1 MSSNLNDIKK
11 AAEEKLKS
19 IEKSDVL
26 PAYVARESDNSG
38 IDARI
43 ISHHNPKSSICEH
56 YRVIFTHL
64 KNELAKENSKLVAL
78 TSAQRNEGKSISLL
92 NLAVVIARDFK
103 KKVLVIDSNL
113 RRPVIDELMNLK
125 VNGGLT
131 DILSKGIN
139 YRELIQSGR
148 IPNLSFI
155 TAGKEIHNPV
165 ELLHSSKLKD
175 FLEKT
180 KLEFDYVLCDTSA
193 IIPYADTKILSP
205 LLDGVIITIKARKT
219 RREVVDR
226 TEGILRELHSKVFGF
241 ILTDVEYYIPEFIY
255 KYL

>member
-1 MSSNLNDIKK
+1 MSRNLGDFKK
-11 AAEEKLKS
+11 TAEEKIKS

-26 PAYVARESDNSG
+26 PAYVAKESDSSG

-43 ISHHNPKSSICEH
+43 ISYHNPKSSICEH

-64 KNELAKENSKLVAL
+64 KNEVIKDNSKLIAL
-78 TSAQRNEGKSISLL
+78 SSAQPHEGKSISLL
-92 NLAVVIARDFK
+92 NLAVVMARDFK
-103 KKVLVIDSNL
+103 KKVLVIDANL
-113 RRPVIDELMNLK
+113 RMPVIDELMNLK

-131 DILSKGIN
+131 DILSKEVN
-139 YRELIQSGR
+139 YRELIQPSQ

-180 KLEFDYVLCDTSA
+180 KLDFDYILCDTAA
-193 IIPYADTKILSP
+193 IMPYADTKILSP

-226 TEGILRELHSKVFGF
+226 TEEILKELHSKVFGF